1 MRMSIKE
8 LEDKQEIT
16 NHFKIVFDNTLT
28 MEDFDSEDEFI
39 DAYQESARI
48 ELNEYA
54 DHEYIEL

>member
-16 NHFKIVFDNTLT
+16 NYFKIVFDNTIT

>member
-8 LEDKQEIT
+8 LEDKQGISKHY
-16 NHFKIVFDNTLT
+16 NIVFDNTLT

>member
-1 MRMSIKE
+1 MNLSIKE
-8 LEDKQEIT
+8 LEVKQEISKHY
-16 NHFKIVFDNTLT
+16 NIVFDNTLT

-39 DAYQESARI
+39 EAYQESARI